1 MDSTVLQ
8 TATVKQAMHEFQT
21 VSPQTPLTEAAAIM
35 RDQHGRAL
43 IVETD
48 DGSPA
53 IFTEHDIVKV
63 VSRGESLDG
72 KTVGDHHT
80 RVVIAASPDWKL
92 GQAVDTMNTG
102 KFRHLVVV
110 DNGRTVGVI
119 GMREILLTMLEPD
132 DHPTPTQ
139 DTVEFGAQIA
149 EDATRLL
156 HNLRRNAKQHMAAQK
171 CLCELDWIEVLI
183 VQAEERTDLSAVE
196 LQQLWDNRP
205 VCPVLH
211 SMGGGGD

>member
-8 TATVKQAMHEFQT
+8 TATVAKALQPFVT
-21 VSPQTPLTEAAAIM
+21 VSPDLPLTEAAALM
-35 RDQHGRAL
+35 REHHGRAL
-43 IVETD
+43 VVETD

-63 VSRGESLDG
+63 VGAGESLEG

-80 RVVIAASPDWKL
+80 SVVVAATPDWSL
-92 GQAVDTMNTG
+92 GHAVDTMNTG

-110 DNGRTVGVI
+110 EDGRTVGLI

-132 DHPTPTQ
+132 DHPEPNQ
-139 DTVEFGAQIA
+139 DTVEFGSLVHEAA
-149 EDATRLL
+149 VHVL
-156 HNLRRNAKQHMAAQK
+156 HNLRRNAKQHMAATK
-171 CLCELDWIEVLI
+171 CFCELDWIEVLI
-183 VQAEERTDLSAVE
+183 RQAEERTDLTAE
-196 LQQLWDNRP
+196 DLEQLWDQRP
-205 VCPVLH
+205 PCPVLH